1 MVLGAGI
8 YVNRPSFE
16 TLYVGLERSDVTQI
30 SIALAEANI
39 DFNVGADGGSIQV
52 PVGMTGKARLLLA
65 ERGLPSSANAGYE
78 LFDNVGSLGLT
89 SFMQEVTRVRAL
101 EGEIGRTI
109 QQISGIAAARVHIVM
124 PERGSFRKADQ
135 NPTASV
141 MIRASATVGR
151 NAAASI
157 RHLVASSVPGLDV
170 DDVTVLDS
178 TGQLL
183 ASGDDPANSAL
194 NQSLG
199 VVQNVQTEL
208 EKKIDNA
215 LAPFLGMDNFRTSV
229 TARLNTDTQQIQETV
244 FDPESRVERSTRVTK
259 EEQKSSQQQPDNAA
273 TVQQN
278 IPQAAPRG
286 GAGPQSSDQAEKKEE
301 QTNYEINSK
310 TIATVKNSYT
320 VERLSI
326 AVVVNRGRLAAM
338 VGEPVDQAKID
349 AYLQEMQK
357 IVSSAAGIDAN
368 RGDVVTLNAM
378 DFVETQLLD
387 QAVLGSGYHGDADAQ
402 SWRHHQRARLR
413 RRRLPGGLD
422 GHAAAGSA
430 ARPWRKLPASS
441 PRRIRRSRTARFL
454 PGRQPVPVAP
464 SWTASAPTSASTA
477 PTICS
482 AWAKTQAP
490 STVASRKDRKGALHA
505 WSRSAKSAPQRSCA
519 NGLSRKPPDHTQKSS
534 DSDKSRRIG
543 GIFRCRRRCGCSA
556 LAVVSRANI
565 VRVSA
570 VAGHRPLKSTVR
582 IVVPSPESRVRARD
596 CNTLTRS

>member
-1 MVLGAGI
+1 MNLFDQFSAFTKNLSNLGQGKLIALAVAGIVAIGFVLGAGI
-8 YVNRPSFE
+8 YVNRPSYE

-39 DFNVGADGGSIQV
+39 DFEVGTDGGSIQV

-101 EGEIGRTI
+101 EGEIARTI

-124 PERGSFRKADQ
+124 PERGRFRKAEQ
-135 NPTASV
+135 TPTASV

-199 VVQNVQTEL
+199 VVQNVQSDL

-229 TARLNTDTQQIQETV
+229 TAKLNTDAQQIQETV
-244 FDPESRVERSTRVTK
+244 FDPESRVERSTRVIK

-286 GAGPQSSDQAEKKEE
+286 GAGPQSSDEAAKKEE

-310 TIATVKNSYT
+310 TIATVKNSYSI
-320 VERLSI
+320 ERLSI

-338 VGEPVDQAKID
+338 VGEAADQAKID
-349 AYLQEMQK
+349 AYLKEMQG
-357 IVSSAAGIDAN
+357 IVSSAAGVDPS

-387 QAVLGSGYHGDADAQ
+387 QAVPGPGIMEMLTRNLGGIINALAFVAVAFLVVWMGMRPLARQLGFGGRAGQLEGEAAGLELPDFSPAGAGAGGALMEGFGSDFGFDGADDLLNLGDE
-402 SWRHHQRARLR
+402 SSFNR
-413 RRRLPGGLD
+413 RVKEGPERRLARMVEISEERAAKILRKWALD
-422 GHAAAGSA
+422 RAA
-430 ARPWRKLPASS
+430 
-441 PRRIRRSRTARFL
+441 
-454 PGRQPVPVAP
+454 
-464 SWTASAPTSASTA
+464 
-477 PTICS
+477 
-482 AWAKTQAP
+482 
-490 STVASRKDRKGALHA
+490 
-505 WSRSAKSAPQRSCA
+505 
-519 NGLSRKPPDHTQKSS
+519 
-534 DSDKSRRIG
+534 
-543 GIFRCRRRCGCSA
+543 
-556 LAVVSRANI
+556 
-565 VRVSA
+565 
-570 VAGHRPLKSTVR
+570 
-582 IVVPSPESRVRARD
+582 
-596 CNTLTRS
+596 

>member
-1 MVLGAGI
+1 MSLLDQLSTFTKNLSSLGQGKLIALAAAGIVAVGMVLGAGI

-39 DFNVGADGGSIQV
+39 DFNVGADGASLQV
-52 PVGMTGKARLLLA
+52 PVGMTSKARLLLA

-151 NAAASI
+151 SAAASI

-215 LAPFLGMDNFRTSV
+215 LAPFLGMDNFRSSV

-278 IPQAAPRG
+278 IPQAAPKG

-320 VERLSI
+320 VERLSV

-338 VGEPVDQAKID
+338 VGEPADQAKID
-349 AYLQEMQK
+349 AYLADMQK
-357 IVSSAAGIDAN
+357 IVASAAGLDTN
-368 RGDVVTLNAM
+368 RGDVVTLTAM

-387 QAVLGSGYHGDADAQ
+387 QAVAG
-402 SWRHHQRARLR
+402 
-413 RRRLPGGLD
+413 PG
-422 GHAAAGSA
+422 
-430 ARPWRKLPASS
+430 
-441 PRRIRRSRTARFL
+441 
-454 PGRQPVPVAP
+454 VM
-464 SWTASAPTSASTA
+464 
-477 PTICS
+477 
-482 AWAKTQAP
+482 
-490 STVASRKDRKGALHA
+490 
-505 WSRSAKSAPQRSCA
+505 
-519 NGLSRKPPDHTQKSS
+519 
-534 DSDKSRRIG
+534 
-543 GIFRCRRRCGCSA
+543 
-556 LAVVSRANI
+556 
-565 VRVSA
+565 
-570 VAGHRPLKSTVR
+570 
-582 IVVPSPESRVRARD
+582 E
-596 CNTLTRS
+596 TLTRNLGGIINALAFIVVAFLVVWMGIRPLARQLGLGGGAGQIQGEAAGLELPDFSPANAGAGGALMDGFGSDFGFDSTDDLLSMGDDSGGFNRRVKEGPERRLARMVEISEERAAKILRKWALDKAA

>member
-1 MVLGAGI
+1 MSLLDQLSTFTKNLSSLGQGKLIALAAAGIVAVGMVLGAGI

-39 DFNVGADGGSIQV
+39 DFNVGADGASLQV
-52 PVGMTGKARLLLA
+52 PVGMTSKARLLLA

-141 MIRASATVGR
+141 MICASATVGR
-151 NAAASI
+151 SAAASI

-215 LAPFLGMDNFRTSV
+215 LAPFLGMDNFRSSV

-278 IPQAAPRG
+278 IPQAAPKG

-320 VERLSI
+320 VERLSV

-338 VGEPVDQAKID
+338 VGEPADQAKID
-349 AYLQEMQK
+349 AYLADMQK
-357 IVSSAAGIDAN
+357 IVASAAGLDTN
-368 RGDVVTLNAM
+368 RGDVVTLTAM

-387 QAVLGSGYHGDADAQ
+387 QAVAG
-402 SWRHHQRARLR
+402 
-413 RRRLPGGLD
+413 PG
-422 GHAAAGSA
+422 
-430 ARPWRKLPASS
+430 
-441 PRRIRRSRTARFL
+441 
-454 PGRQPVPVAP
+454 VM
-464 SWTASAPTSASTA
+464 
-477 PTICS
+477 
-482 AWAKTQAP
+482 
-490 STVASRKDRKGALHA
+490 
-505 WSRSAKSAPQRSCA
+505 
-519 NGLSRKPPDHTQKSS
+519 
-534 DSDKSRRIG
+534 
-543 GIFRCRRRCGCSA
+543 
-556 LAVVSRANI
+556 
-565 VRVSA
+565 
-570 VAGHRPLKSTVR
+570 
-582 IVVPSPESRVRARD
+582 E
-596 CNTLTRS
+596 TLTRNLGGIINALAFIVVAFLVVWMGMRPLARQLGLGGGAGQIQGEAAGLELPDFSPANAGAGGALMDGFGSDFGFDSTDDLLSMGDDSGGFNRRVKEGPERRLARMVEISEERAAKILRKWALDKAA